1 MRKENVMDPAGPHLN
16 PYHFLA
22 FMLPFFFV
30 MIVIV
35 FIPYWF
41 IFKKAGFTP
50 WLSLLMFVPLGNIIM
65 LYVLAFS
72 TWKVVPA
79 PIAQYPGYSPTPPNR

>member
-1 MRKENVMDPAGPHLN
+1 MDPSIAH
-16 PYHFLA
+16 HFHPAL
-22 FMLPFFFV
+22 FFLVCLPL
-30 MIVIV
+30 IAITIILI

-50 WLSLLMFVPLGNIIM
+50 WLSLLMFVPLGNIVM

-72 TWKVVPA
+72 RWKVVPA
-79 PIAQYPGYSPTPPNR
+79 PGAPGYTPLPPTA

>member
-1 MRKENVMDPAGPHLN
+1 
-16 PYHFLA
+16 
-22 FMLPFFFV
+22 

-35 FIPYWF
+35 LVPYWF

-72 TWKVVPA
+72 TWQVVPTPVA
-79 PIAQYPGYSPTPPNR
+79 CYSGYPPTPPNI

>member
-1 MRKENVMDPAGPHLN
+1 MDPSLPHLN

-22 FMLPFFFV
+22 FMLPFIFV
-30 MIVIV
+30 MSVIV
-35 FIPYWF
+35 FIPYWV

-50 WLSLLMFVPLGNIIM
+50 WLALLMFVPLGNVIM

-72 TWKVVPA
+72 KWKVIPA
-79 PIAQYPGYSPTPPNR
+79 PNATYPGYTPLPPVS